1 MKTFRRTV
9 AALAVLIA
17 GSAVAAGN
25 IAVTDVTWSQSGNR
39 KAVIEYRLA
48 GGESAV
54 VTIDVRTNGVSIG
67 AQNFTSLAGD
77 VNKVVAPDA
86 AEKKRIVWNCV
97 KDWPNRNIDS
107 GVSVEVTAWALDNPP
122 DYLVIDVTSGAR
134 NYYTSTNA
142 LPEGGLANDIYKT
155 TKLVMRRIP
164 AVGKSFIM
172 GAPTFEANYVTGGRE
187 LAHKVS
193 FTNDFYMGI
202 YEFTQK
208 QYALAFPG
216 NTPAAEPVGDKL
228 PVHSINYVSIRG
240 SNDSYSW
247 PQNGHAVSL
256 AGNRAIGN
264 LRNRS
269 GMEIDIPTES
279 QWEFACRAGTTT
291 AYNTGLDTTDETEL
305 AKFCWFAKNATEPQE
320 VGQFAPNAWGLYDMH
335 GNVWETCLDWY
346 ATDATFHHNGAERV
360 DPIGPL
366 SSSENERVMRGGAYS
381 QQVGICRTAFRGHVK
396 TSQSSSSIPDIGF
409 RVVCPAIAR

>member
-1 MKTFRRTV
+1 MKAFRKSM
-9 AALAVLIA
+9 ALLAVLMSGGVWA
-17 GSAVAAGN
+17 TGN
-25 IAVTDVTWSQSGNR
+25 IAVTDVTWSQSGTR
-39 KAVIEYRLA
+39 KAIIEYRLT

-67 AQNFTSLAGD
+67 EQNFTSLTGD
-77 VNKVVAPDA
+77 VNMVVAPDA
-86 AEKKRIVWNCV
+86 ANRKRIVWDCV
-97 KDWPNRNIDS
+97 KDWPDRKIDS

-122 DYLVIDVTSGAR
+122 DYLVVDVTSGAR
-134 NYYTSTNA
+134 RYYTSTNA

-155 TKLVMRRIP
+155 EKLVMRRIP
-164 AVGKSFIM
+164 AAGKSFIM

-216 NTPAAEPVGDKL
+216 NTPATPPVGDTL
-228 PVHSINYVSIRG
+228 PVHNINYVSIRG
-240 SNDSYSW
+240 AATSYSW

-269 GMEIDIPTES
+269 GLEIDIPTES

-291 AYNTGLDTTDETEL
+291 AYNTGLDTTDVTEL
-305 AKFCWFAKNATEPQE
+305 AKFCWFVENTSEPQV

-346 ATDATFHHNGAERV
+346 ATDETFHYNGAETV
-360 DPIGPL
+360 DPIGP
-366 SSSENERVMRGGAYS
+366 SSGSDRVMRGGAYS
-381 QQVGICRTAFRGHVK
+381 QQVGICRTAFRGHVGP
-396 TSQSSSSIPDIGF
+396 SQSSSTIPDIGF
-409 RVVCPAIAR
+409 RVVCPAVAR